1 MERYRELAPFDPY
14 FCFFETHLLHRLP
27 ARAATTRRRWSTA
40 AAAAKANPQ
49 FINGYKPLIASLG
62 HLGELDEARTYLDK
76 LLDLEP
82 KFHRQA
88 VRPDAIRSGMTSIA
102 IAIATGCALRACPKA
117 DSLSVRLNPKSK
129 PAGRAL

>member
-14 FCFFETHLLHRLP
+14 FCFFESIYCIAYLLRGDYKEALVYG
-27 ARAATTRRRWSTA
+27 RRS
-40 AAAAKANPQ
+40 AKANPQ

-88 VRPDAIRSGMTSIA
+88 VRPD
-102 IAIATGCALRACPKA
+102 
-117 DSLSVRLNPKSK
+117 LSVQE
-129 PAGRAL
+129 